1 MGFTNADGSVVIKV
15 VVDDGDAQKSIK
27 ELRGEI
33 VDVGDGMEEASNSA
47 SSFGD
52 ALKSHVLG
60 GVVLK
65 GLEALGGSVRNMAAY
80 ALEAGQSFDAG
91 MSNVAAISGAAA
103 DELDALRNKAK
114 EMGASTVFSATQ
126 AADALQYM
134 AMAGWNTES
143 MLDGVE
149 GIMNLA
155 AASGE
160 DLAMVSDIVT
170 DALTAFGLSAADSG
184 HFADVLAAASSS
196 ANTNVGMLGES
207 FKYVA
212 PVAGAMGFSV
222 EDVSVALGLM
232 ANSGIKASQAGTSLR
247 SMLSRL
253 ASPTKDV
260 QAALDALGVSLT
272 NSDGSIK
279 EFSIIIDELRAGFSG
294 LTEAEKTQA
303 AANLAGQE
311 AMSGLLAIVNTSDA
325 DFAKLTESINNADG
339 TAQAMAGTMT
349 DNLPGAITIAK
360 SALEGAAVALYEK
373 FEQPATEAV
382 KGVTGAITSMT
393 EAFQQNG
400 LSGVVGT
407 IGDMVNQGVQAL
419 ISGIS
424 GMGERLKGHLPDFI
438 SVGLDMVSGLA
449 ASIREN
455 TGLLVDGA
463 ISLAEDFAQGLAD
476 SIPVII
482 EKAPQIVSDL
492 ANTIND
498 NAPKLLKAAANIL
511 ITLGKGLIGAI
522 PTLIQNIPQIIAAIV
537 DVFLAFNWLNI
548 GKTIVTGLGNG
559 LKSMVS
565 SLKGIAKQLVE
576 AIKGGFANLPQAM
589 TGIGKNIVQGLWKGI
604 GAMKDWV
611 LGKIKEFV
619 GGIVGGVKN
628 ALGIHS
634 PSKVFAGIG
643 ENISRGLANGIEA
656 DSGLAVAAVQNAA
669 RQIGGVNINSPNWA
683 VVPSL
688 SAQQIPRVAQGTV
701 IPSNQQFT
709 ASVSRSASTGD
720 FGERL
725 ASMERALENI
735 VGQTGGSR
743 QPIQVNVMLDKRV
756 LARAMVNEV
765 NDMTLQ
771 AGKPVLLI

>member
-15 VVDDGDAQKSIK
+15 LIDDGDAQKGIR
-27 ELRGEI
+27 ELHGEI
-33 VDVGDGMEEASNSA
+33 VGVGGGMEEASNSA

-52 ALKSHVLG
+52 ALKAHVLG

-65 GLEALGGSVRNMAAY
+65 GLEALGGAVRNMAAY

-91 MSNVAAISGAAA
+91 MSNVAAISGATAE
-103 DELDALRNKAK
+103 ELDVLRDKAR

-134 AMAGWNTES
+134 AMAGWDTES

-222 EDVSVALGLM
+222 EDISVALGLM

-253 ASPTKDV
+253 ANPTKEV
-260 QAALDALGVSLT
+260 QGALDALGVSLT

-279 EFSIIIDELRAGFSG
+279 EFSTIINELRVGFSG

-325 DFAKLTESINNADG
+325 DFAKLTASINNADG
-339 TAQAMAGTMT
+339 TAQAMADTMT

-360 SALEGAAVALYEK
+360 SALEGAAIALYEN
-373 FEQPATEAV
+373 FEAPATEAV

-393 EAFQQNG
+393 EAFQKNG
-400 LSGVVGT
+400 LSGVVNTVGE
-407 IGDMVNQGVQAL
+407 MVNQGVQAL
-419 ISGIS
+419 LTGMS
-424 GMGERLKGHLPDFI
+424 GMGEKLKENLPNI
-438 SVGLDMVSGLA
+438 YSAGLDMVSGIA
-449 ASIREN
+449 SSIREN
-455 TGLLVDGA
+455 AGLLVDGA
-463 ISLAEDFAQGLAD
+463 ISLAKDFAQGLAD
-476 SIPVII
+476 SFPVII

-511 ITLGKGLIGAI
+511 ITLGEGLIKAI
-522 PTLIQNIPQIIAAIV
+522 PALIQNIPQIITAIV

-548 GKTIVTGLGNG
+548 GKTVVTGLGNG

-565 SLKGIAKQLVE
+565 SLKGITKQLVDTV
-576 AIKGGFANLPQAM
+576 KGGFANLPQAM
-589 TGIGKNIVQGLWKGI
+589 LGIGKNIVQGLWKGI
-604 GAMKDWV
+604 SAMKDWA

-619 GGIVGGVKN
+619 GGIVGEIKN
-628 ALGIHS
+628 LLGIHS
-634 PSKVFAGIG
+634 PSKVFAEIG
-643 ENISRGLANGIEA
+643 GNITRGLSNGITENG
-656 DSGLAVAAVQNAA
+656 GLGPIFKRFKIVEPFGTDGNTTAPIIYIT
-669 RQIGGVNINSPNWA
+669 RSLWIGTPLLHTHPNC
-683 VVPSL
+683 
-688 SAQQIPRVAQGTV
+688 I
-701 IPSNQQFT
+701 
-709 ASVSRSASTGD
+709 
-720 FGERL
+720 
-725 ASMERALENI
+725 
-735 VGQTGGSR
+735 
-743 QPIQVNVMLDKRV
+743 
-756 LARAMVNEV
+756 
-765 NDMTLQ
+765 
-771 AGKPVLLI
+771 

>member
-15 VVDDGDAQKSIK
+15 LIDDGDAQKGIR
-27 ELRGEI
+27 ELHGEI
-33 VDVGDGMEEASNSA
+33 VGVGGGMEEASNSA

-52 ALKSHVLG
+52 ALKAHVLG

-65 GLEALGGSVRNMAAY
+65 GLEALGGAVRNMAAY

-91 MSNVAAISGAAA
+91 MSNVAAISEATAE
-103 DELDALRNKAK
+103 ELDVLRDKAR

-134 AMAGWNTES
+134 AMAGWDTES

-222 EDVSVALGLM
+222 EDISVALGLM

-253 ASPTKDV
+253 ANPTKEV
-260 QAALDALGVSLT
+260 QGALDALGVSLT

-279 EFSIIIDELRAGFSG
+279 EFSTIINELRVGFSG

-325 DFAKLTESINNADG
+325 DFANLTESINNADG
-339 TAQAMAGTMT
+339 TAQAMADTMT
-349 DNLPGAITIAK
+349 DNLPGAITMAK
-360 SALEGAAVALYEK
+360 SALEGAAIALYEN
-373 FEQPATEAV
+373 FEAPATEAV

-393 EAFQQNG
+393 EAFQKNG
-400 LSGVVGT
+400 LSGVVNTVGE
-407 IGDMVNQGVQAL
+407 MVNQGVQAL
-419 ISGIS
+419 LTGMS
-424 GMGERLKGHLPDFI
+424 GMGEKLKENLPNI
-438 SVGLDMVSGLA
+438 YSAGLDMVSGIA
-449 ASIREN
+449 SSIREN
-455 TGLLVDGA
+455 AGLLVDGA
-463 ISLAEDFAQGLAD
+463 ISLAKDFAQGLAD
-476 SIPVII
+476 SFPVMI
-482 EKAPQIVSDL
+482 EKGPQIVSDL

-511 ITLGKGLIGAI
+511 ITLGKGLIKAI
-522 PTLIQNIPQIIAAIV
+522 PALIQNIPQIITAIV

-548 GKTIVTGLGNG
+548 GKTVVTGLGNG

-565 SLKGIAKQLVE
+565 SLKGIAKQLADAV
-576 AIKGGFANLPQAM
+576 KGGFANLPQAM
-589 TGIGKNIVQGLWKGI
+589 LGIGKNIVQGLWKGI
-604 GAMKDWV
+604 SAMKDWA

-619 GGIVGGVKN
+619 GGIVGEIKN
-628 ALGIHS
+628 LLGIHS
-634 PSKVFAGIG
+634 PSKVFAEIG
-643 ENISRGLANGIEA
+643 GNITRGLSNGITENG
-656 DSGLAVAAVQNAA
+656 GLGPIFKRFKIVEPFGTDGNTTAPIIYIT
-669 RQIGGVNINSPNWA
+669 RSLWIGTPLLHTHPNC
-683 VVPSL
+683 
-688 SAQQIPRVAQGTV
+688 I
-701 IPSNQQFT
+701 
-709 ASVSRSASTGD
+709 
-720 FGERL
+720 
-725 ASMERALENI
+725 
-735 VGQTGGSR
+735 
-743 QPIQVNVMLDKRV
+743 
-756 LARAMVNEV
+756 
-765 NDMTLQ
+765 
-771 AGKPVLLI
+771 

>member
-15 VVDDGDAQKSIK
+15 LIDDGDAQKGIR
-27 ELRGEI
+27 ELHGEI
-33 VDVGDGMEEASNSA
+33 VGVGGGMEEASNSA

-52 ALKSHVLG
+52 ALKAHVLG

-65 GLEALGGSVRNMAAY
+65 GLEALGGAVRNMAAY

-91 MSNVAAISGAAA
+91 MSNVAAISGATAE
-103 DELDALRNKAK
+103 ELDVLRDKAR

-134 AMAGWNTES
+134 AMAGWDTES

-222 EDVSVALGLM
+222 EDISVALGLM

-253 ASPTKDV
+253 ANPTKEV
-260 QAALDALGVSLT
+260 QGALDALGVSLT

-279 EFSIIIDELRAGFSG
+279 EFSTIINELRVGFSG

-325 DFAKLTESINNADG
+325 DFANLTESINNADG
-339 TAQAMAGTMT
+339 TAQAMADTMT

-360 SALEGAAVALYEK
+360 SALEGAAIALYEN
-373 FEQPATEAV
+373 FEAPATEAV

-393 EAFQQNG
+393 EAFQKNG
-400 LSGVVGT
+400 LSGVVNTVGE
-407 IGDMVNQGVQAL
+407 MVNQGVQAL
-419 ISGIS
+419 LTGMS
-424 GMGERLKGHLPDFI
+424 GMGEKLKENLPNI
-438 SVGLDMVSGLA
+438 YSAGLDMVSGIA
-449 ASIREN
+449 SSIREN
-455 TGLLVDGA
+455 AGLLVDGA
-463 ISLAEDFAQGLAD
+463 ISLAKDFAQGLAD
-476 SIPVII
+476 SFPVMI
-482 EKAPQIVSDL
+482 EKGPQIVSDL

-511 ITLGKGLIGAI
+511 ITLGEGLIKAI
-522 PTLIQNIPQIIAAIV
+522 PALIQNIPQIITAIV

-548 GKTIVTGLGNG
+548 GKTVVTGLGNG

-565 SLKGIAKQLVE
+565 SLKGITKQLVDTV
-576 AIKGGFANLPQAM
+576 KGGFANLPQAM
-589 TGIGKNIVQGLWKGI
+589 LGIGKNIVQGLWKGI
-604 GAMKDWV
+604 SAMKDWA

-619 GGIVGGVKN
+619 GGIVGGIKN
-628 ALGIHS
+628 LLGIHS
-634 PSKVFAGIG
+634 PSKVFAEIG
-643 ENISRGLANGIEA
+643 GNITRGLSNGITENG
-656 DSGLAVAAVQNAA
+656 GLGPIFKRFKIVEPFGTDGNTTAPIIYIT
-669 RQIGGVNINSPNWA
+669 RSLWIGTPLLHTHPNC
-683 VVPSL
+683 
-688 SAQQIPRVAQGTV
+688 I
-701 IPSNQQFT
+701 
-709 ASVSRSASTGD
+709 
-720 FGERL
+720 
-725 ASMERALENI
+725 
-735 VGQTGGSR
+735 
-743 QPIQVNVMLDKRV
+743 
-756 LARAMVNEV
+756 
-765 NDMTLQ
+765 
-771 AGKPVLLI
+771 

>member
-15 VVDDGDAQKSIK
+15 LIDDGDAQKGIR
-27 ELRGEI
+27 ELHGEI
-33 VDVGDGMEEASNSA
+33 VGVGGGMEEASNSA

-52 ALKSHVLG
+52 ALKAHVLG

-65 GLEALGGSVRNMAAY
+65 GLEALGGAVRNMAAY

-91 MSNVAAISGAAA
+91 MSNVAAISGATAE
-103 DELDALRNKAK
+103 ELDVLRDKAR

-134 AMAGWNTES
+134 AMAGWDTES

-222 EDVSVALGLM
+222 EDISVALGLM

-253 ASPTKDV
+253 ANPTKEV
-260 QAALDALGVSLT
+260 QGALDALGVSLT

-279 EFSIIIDELRAGFSG
+279 EFSTIINELRVGFSG

-325 DFAKLTESINNADG
+325 DFAKLTASINNADG
-339 TAQAMAGTMT
+339 TAQAMADTMT

-360 SALEGAAVALYEK
+360 SALEGAAIALYEN
-373 FEQPATEAV
+373 FEAPATEAV

-393 EAFQQNG
+393 EAFQKNG
-400 LSGVVGT
+400 LSGVVNTVGE
-407 IGDMVNQGVQAL
+407 MVNQGVQAL
-419 ISGIS
+419 LTGMS
-424 GMGERLKGHLPDFI
+424 GMGEKLKENLPNI
-438 SVGLDMVSGLA
+438 YSAGLDMVSGIA
-449 ASIREN
+449 SSIREN
-455 TGLLVDGA
+455 AGLLVDGA
-463 ISLAEDFAQGLAD
+463 ISLAKDFAQGLAD
-476 SIPVII
+476 SFPVMI
-482 EKAPQIVSDL
+482 EKGPQIVSDL

-511 ITLGKGLIGAI
+511 ITLGKGLIKAI
-522 PTLIQNIPQIIAAIV
+522 PALIQNIPQIITAIV

-548 GKTIVTGLGNG
+548 GKTVVTGLGNG

-565 SLKGIAKQLVE
+565 SLKGITKQLVDTV
-576 AIKGGFANLPQAM
+576 KGGFANLPQAM
-589 TGIGKNIVQGLWKGI
+589 LGIGKNIVQGLWKGI
-604 GAMKDWV
+604 SAMKDWA

-619 GGIVGGVKN
+619 GGIVGGIKN
-628 ALGIHS
+628 LLGIHS
-634 PSKVFAGIG
+634 PSKVFAEIG
-643 ENISRGLANGIEA
+643 GNITRGLSNGITENG
-656 DSGLAVAAVQNAA
+656 GLGPIFKRFKIVEPFGTDGNTTAPIIYIT
-669 RQIGGVNINSPNWA
+669 RSLWIGTPLLHTHPNC
-683 VVPSL
+683 
-688 SAQQIPRVAQGTV
+688 I
-701 IPSNQQFT
+701 
-709 ASVSRSASTGD
+709 
-720 FGERL
+720 
-725 ASMERALENI
+725 
-735 VGQTGGSR
+735 
-743 QPIQVNVMLDKRV
+743 
-756 LARAMVNEV
+756 
-765 NDMTLQ
+765 
-771 AGKPVLLI
+771 

>member
-15 VVDDGDAQKSIK
+15 LIDDGDAQKGIR
-27 ELRGEI
+27 ELHGEI
-33 VDVGDGMEEASNSA
+33 VGVGGGMEEASNSA

-52 ALKSHVLG
+52 ALKAHVLG

-65 GLEALGGSVRNMAAY
+65 GLEALGGAVRNMAAY

-91 MSNVAAISGAAA
+91 MSNVAAISGATAE
-103 DELDALRNKAK
+103 ELDVLRDKAR

-134 AMAGWNTES
+134 AMAGWDTES

-222 EDVSVALGLM
+222 EDISVALGLM

-253 ASPTKDV
+253 ANPTKEV
-260 QAALDALGVSLT
+260 QGALDALGVSLT

-279 EFSIIIDELRAGFSG
+279 EFSTIINELRVGFSG

-325 DFAKLTESINNADG
+325 DFAKLTASINNADG
-339 TAQAMAGTMT
+339 TAQAMADTMT
-349 DNLPGAITIAK
+349 DNLPGAITMAK
-360 SALEGAAVALYEK
+360 SALEGAAIALYEN
-373 FEQPATEAV
+373 FEAPATEAV

-393 EAFQQNG
+393 EAFQKNG
-400 LSGVVGT
+400 LSGVVNTVGE
-407 IGDMVNQGVQAL
+407 MVNQGVQAL
-419 ISGIS
+419 LTGMS
-424 GMGERLKGHLPDFI
+424 GMGEKLKENLPNI
-438 SVGLDMVSGLA
+438 YSAGLDMVSGIA
-449 ASIREN
+449 SSIREN
-455 TGLLVDGA
+455 AGLLVDGA
-463 ISLAEDFAQGLAD
+463 ISLAKDFAQGLAD
-476 SIPVII
+476 SFPVMI
-482 EKAPQIVSDL
+482 EKGPQIVSDL

-511 ITLGKGLIGAI
+511 ITLGEGLIKAI
-522 PTLIQNIPQIIAAIV
+522 PALIQNIPQIITAIV

-548 GKTIVTGLGNG
+548 GKTVVTGLGNG

-565 SLKGIAKQLVE
+565 SLKGITKQLVDTV
-576 AIKGGFANLPQAM
+576 KGGFANLPQAM
-589 TGIGKNIVQGLWKGI
+589 LGIGKNIVQGLWKGI
-604 GAMKDWV
+604 SAMKDWA

-619 GGIVGGVKN
+619 GGIVGEIKN
-628 ALGIHS
+628 LLGIHS
-634 PSKVFAGIG
+634 PSKVFAEIG
-643 ENISRGLANGIEA
+643 GNITRGLSNGITENG
-656 DSGLAVAAVQNAA
+656 GLGPIFKRFKIVEPFGTDGNTTAPIIYIT
-669 RQIGGVNINSPNWA
+669 RSLWIGTPLLHTHPNC
-683 VVPSL
+683 
-688 SAQQIPRVAQGTV
+688 I
-701 IPSNQQFT
+701 
-709 ASVSRSASTGD
+709 
-720 FGERL
+720 
-725 ASMERALENI
+725 
-735 VGQTGGSR
+735 
-743 QPIQVNVMLDKRV
+743 
-756 LARAMVNEV
+756 
-765 NDMTLQ
+765 
-771 AGKPVLLI
+771 

>member
-15 VVDDGDAQKSIK
+15 LIDDGDAQKGIR
-27 ELRGEI
+27 ELHGEI
-33 VDVGDGMEEASNSA
+33 VGVGGGMEEASNSA

-52 ALKSHVLG
+52 ALKAHVLG

-65 GLEALGGSVRNMAAY
+65 GLEALGGAVRNMAAY

-91 MSNVAAISGAAA
+91 MSNVAAISGATAE
-103 DELDALRNKAK
+103 ELDVLRDKAR

-134 AMAGWNTES
+134 AMAGWDTES

-222 EDVSVALGLM
+222 EDISVALGLM

-253 ASPTKDV
+253 ANPTKEV
-260 QAALDALGVSLT
+260 QGALDALGVSLT

-279 EFSIIIDELRAGFSG
+279 EFSTIINELRVGFSG

-325 DFAKLTESINNADG
+325 DFAKLTASINNADG
-339 TAQAMAGTMT
+339 TAQAMADTMT

-360 SALEGAAVALYEK
+360 SALEGAAIALYEN
-373 FEQPATEAV
+373 FEAPATEAV

-393 EAFQQNG
+393 EAFQKNG
-400 LSGVVGT
+400 LSGVVNTVGE
-407 IGDMVNQGVQAL
+407 MVNQGVQAL
-419 ISGIS
+419 LTGMS
-424 GMGERLKGHLPDFI
+424 GMGEKLKENLPNI
-438 SVGLDMVSGLA
+438 YSAGLDMVSGIA
-449 ASIREN
+449 SSIREN
-455 TGLLVDGA
+455 AGLLVDGA
-463 ISLAEDFAQGLAD
+463 ISLAKDFAQGLAD
-476 SIPVII
+476 SFPVII

-511 ITLGKGLIGAI
+511 ITLGKGLIKAI
-522 PTLIQNIPQIIAAIV
+522 PALIQNIPQIITAIV

-548 GKTIVTGLGNG
+548 GKTVVTGLGNG

-565 SLKGIAKQLVE
+565 SLKGITKQLVDTV
-576 AIKGGFANLPQAM
+576 KGGFANLPQAM
-589 TGIGKNIVQGLWKGI
+589 LGIGKNIVQGLWKGI
-604 GAMKDWV
+604 SAMKDWA

-619 GGIVGGVKN
+619 GGIVGGIKN
-628 ALGIHS
+628 LLGIHS
-634 PSKVFAGIG
+634 PSKVFAEIG
-643 ENISRGLANGIEA
+643 GNITRGLSNGITENG
-656 DSGLAVAAVQNAA
+656 GLGPIFKRFKIVEPFGTDGNTTAPIIYIT
-669 RQIGGVNINSPNWA
+669 RSLWIGTPLLHTHPNC
-683 VVPSL
+683 
-688 SAQQIPRVAQGTV
+688 I
-701 IPSNQQFT
+701 
-709 ASVSRSASTGD
+709 
-720 FGERL
+720 
-725 ASMERALENI
+725 
-735 VGQTGGSR
+735 
-743 QPIQVNVMLDKRV
+743 
-756 LARAMVNEV
+756 
-765 NDMTLQ
+765 
-771 AGKPVLLI
+771 

>member
-1 MGFTNADGSVVIKV
+1 MTDADGSLVIKV
-15 VVDDGDAQKSIK
+15 IMDDDGAQKTVK
-27 ELRGEI
+27 DLREDVEG
-33 VDVGDGMEEASNSA
+33 VGDSMEDASKSA
-47 SSFGD
+47 SKFGST
-52 ALKSHVLG
+52 LKEYVLG

-65 GLEALGGSVRNMAAY
+65 GLEALGNAARNMAAY

-91 MSNVAAISGAAA
+91 MSNVAAISGATAG
-103 DELDALRNKAK
+103 ELDALRDKAK

-134 AMAGWNTES
+134 AMAGWDTES
-143 MLDGVE
+143 MLEGVE

-196 ANTNVGMLGES
+196 ANTNVVMLGES

-222 EDVSVALGLM
+222 EDVSVALSLM

-253 ASPTKDV
+253 ASPTKEV
-260 QAALDALGVSLT
+260 QTALDALGVSLT
-272 NSDGSIK
+272 NSDGSVK
-279 EFSIIIDELRAGFSG
+279 EFSEIIEELRSGFSG
-294 LTEAEKTQA
+294 LTDAEKTQI

-311 AMSGLLAIVNTSDA
+311 AMSGLLAIVNTSNA
-325 DFAKLTESINNADG
+325 DFMKLTDAINHADG
-339 TAQAMAGTMT
+339 TAQAMADTMT

-360 SALEGAAVALYEK
+360 SALEGAAIALYEK
-373 FEQPATEAV
+373 FEQPATKAV
-382 KGVTGAITSMT
+382 KNVTGAITDMT

-400 LSGVVGT
+400 LSGVVET
-407 IGDMVNQGVQAL
+407 IGDIANQGLQAL
-419 ISGIS
+419 ISGVS
-424 GMGERLKGHLPDFI
+424 GMGERLREHLPDFV
-438 SVGLDMVSGLA
+438 SSGLDMVSGLA

-455 TGLLVDGA
+455 AGLLVDEA
-463 ISLAEDFAQGLAD
+463 IILAKDFAQGLAD

-498 NAPKLLKAAANIL
+498 NAPKLLKAAADIL
-511 ITLGKGLIGAI
+511 ITLGKGLIEAI
-522 PTLIQNIPQIIAAIV
+522 PTLVKNIPQIIEAVV

-548 GKTIVTGLGNG
+548 GKTIITGLGNG

-565 SLKGIAKQLVE
+565 FLKDIAKQLAE
-576 AIKGGFANLPQAM
+576 AVKSGFANLPQAM
-589 TGIGKNIVQGLWKGI
+589 LGIGKNIVQGLWKGI

-611 LGKIKEFV
+611 LGKIKEFA
-619 GGIVGGVKN
+619 GGIVSGVKN

-634 PSKVFAGIG
+634 PSRVFAGIG
-643 ENISRGLANGIEA
+643 ENISRGLANGIQAE
-656 DSGLAVAAVQNAA
+656 SGLAVSAVQNAA
-669 RQIGGVNINSPNWA
+669 RQIGEVNINSPSWSSI
-683 VVPSL
+683 PSI
-688 SAQQIPRVAQGTV
+688 SNQQIPRIAQGTV
-701 IPSNQQFT
+701 IPSNPQFIT
-709 ASVSRSASTGD
+709 SVSTAE

-725 ASMERALENI
+725 STIEQALEN
-735 VGQTGGSR
+735 VLNGMGGGSG

-756 LARAMVNEV
+756 LARALVNEV
-765 NDMTLQ
+765 NDMTRQ
-771 AGKPVLLI
+771 AGKPVLLV

>member
-15 VVDDGDAQKSIK
+15 LIDDGDAQKGIR
-27 ELRGEI
+27 ELHGEI
-33 VDVGDGMEEASNSA
+33 VGVGGGMEEASNSA

-52 ALKSHVLG
+52 ALKAHVLG

-65 GLEALGGSVRNMAAY
+65 GLEALGGAVRNMAAY

-91 MSNVAAISGAAA
+91 MSNVAAISGATAE
-103 DELDALRNKAK
+103 ELDVLRDKAR

-134 AMAGWNTES
+134 AMAGWDTES

-222 EDVSVALGLM
+222 EDISVALGLM

-253 ASPTKDV
+253 ANPTKEV
-260 QAALDALGVSLT
+260 QGALDALGVSLT

-279 EFSIIIDELRAGFSG
+279 EFSTIINELRVGFSG

-325 DFAKLTESINNADG
+325 DFANLTESINNADG
-339 TAQAMAGTMT
+339 TAQAMADTMT
-349 DNLPGAITIAK
+349 DNLPGAITMAK
-360 SALEGAAVALYEK
+360 SALEGAAIALYEN
-373 FEQPATEAV
+373 FEAPATEAV

-393 EAFQQNG
+393 EAFQKNG
-400 LSGVVGT
+400 LSGVVNTVGE
-407 IGDMVNQGVQAL
+407 MVNQGVQAL
-419 ISGIS
+419 LTGMS
-424 GMGERLKGHLPDFI
+424 GMGEKLKENLPNI
-438 SVGLDMVSGLA
+438 YSAGLDMVSGIA
-449 ASIREN
+449 SSIREN
-455 TGLLVDGA
+455 AGLLVDGA
-463 ISLAEDFAQGLAD
+463 ISLAKDFAQGLAD
-476 SIPVII
+476 SFPVII

-511 ITLGKGLIGAI
+511 ITLGEGLIKAI
-522 PTLIQNIPQIIAAIV
+522 PALIQNIPQIITAIV

-548 GKTIVTGLGNG
+548 GKTVVTGLGNG

-565 SLKGIAKQLVE
+565 SLKGITKQLVDTV
-576 AIKGGFANLPQAM
+576 KGGFANLPQAM
-589 TGIGKNIVQGLWKGI
+589 LGIGKNIVQGLWKGI
-604 GAMKDWV
+604 SAMKDWA

-619 GGIVGGVKN
+619 GGIVGEIKN
-628 ALGIHS
+628 LLGIHS
-634 PSKVFAGIG
+634 PSKVFAEIG
-643 ENISRGLANGIEA
+643 GNITRGLSNGITENG
-656 DSGLAVAAVQNAA
+656 GLGPIFKRFKIVEPFGTDGNTTAPIIYIT
-669 RQIGGVNINSPNWA
+669 RSLWIGTPLLHTHPNC
-683 VVPSL
+683 
-688 SAQQIPRVAQGTV
+688 I
-701 IPSNQQFT
+701 
-709 ASVSRSASTGD
+709 
-720 FGERL
+720 
-725 ASMERALENI
+725 
-735 VGQTGGSR
+735 
-743 QPIQVNVMLDKRV
+743 
-756 LARAMVNEV
+756 
-765 NDMTLQ
+765 
-771 AGKPVLLI
+771 